1 MEVTFEEEAEI
12 GQSRG
17 INITWRVR
25 RWELVRHMKTMKRS
39 PEGVMRTKENMVANT
54 RLDSEHLK

>member
-17 INITWRVR
+17 ININWKVR
-25 RWELVRHMKTMKRS
+25 QWELVRHMETMKSS
-39 PEGVMRTKENMVANT
+39 PEGMMRTKENMVANI
-54 RLDSEHLK
+54 RLDSEHLN